1 MSREVINATIVI
13 DTVYGFINKVG
24 ACRAVAFNNRQV
36 LESYL
41 DRVFIGLK
49 TAILQEFDNM
59 ENQNKIEV
67 DDE

>member
-1 MSREVINATIVI
+1 MSREVVNATIVI

-24 ACRAVAFNNRQV
+24 TCRTVAFNNRQV

-49 TAILQEFDNM
+49 TVILQEFDNM

-67 DDE
+67 VDE